1 MIDKQQDDNIL
12 KVKDLVK
19 YFTVTSGIF
28 SEEDSVKAVNGISF
42 NVKRGET
49 LGIVGESGCGKSTAG
64 RTILKLLE
72 PTEGKVIFNGKN
84 IYEMTDEE
92 LRRLR
97 RNMQIIFQDPFASL
111 NPRMKVGELIKEPLR
126 VHGIESK
133 KERINKVKDIIEVV
147 GLNESHLNK
156 YPHEFSGGQRQRI
169 CIARALI
176 LNPKF
181 IVCDEVV
188 SALDVSI
195 QSQII
200 NLLKDLQDQFG
211 LTYIF
216 ISHDLS
222 VVKHISD
229 RIAVMYLGEI
239 VELASID
246 ELFNNPVH
254 PYTKALLSAIPVPD
268 PEVNKERIILEGDVP
283 SSRNMPSGCSFH
295 TRCPYNEE
303 ICSLE
308 KPKLKEK
315 GNEHFVSCH
324 LKCS

>member
-1 MIDKQQDDNIL
+1 M
-12 KVKDLVK
+12 
-19 YFTVTSGIF
+19 
-28 SEEDSVKAVNGISF
+28 
-42 NVKRGET
+42 
-49 LGIVGESGCGKSTAG
+49 
-64 RTILKLLE
+64 
-72 PTEGKVIFNGKN
+72 
-84 IYEMTDEE
+84 
-92 LRRLR
+92 
-97 RNMQIIFQDPFASL
+97 
-111 NPRMKVGELIKEPLR
+111 
-126 VHGIESK
+126 
-133 KERINKVKDIIEVV
+133 